1 MLEDHFAGK
10 LDRAAFPYIG
20 APPPPVPVG
29 GSMRSGATAHAAPT
43 AAPASLRSARPRW
56 TAASGKA
63 GSGGGGARF
72 EPPRQRVIVFVAGGM
87 TYSEIRT
94 AYQLSEALGKDVV
107 IGSTH
112 VVTPESFIDDLSNLD
127 RPPPKPR
134 PAPSQAPPQPSNGH
148 GAGLAP
154 PRPQPHHTNSAP
166 DVRPGSSSRT
176 GGGYGEPL
184 HHARSAQPMAPQQQ
198 PPRPYGNAPPPSA
211 GYEYGRP
218 NSPRPSVASATSTAA
233 SSATGAEK
241 AKKKGLF
248 SRK

>member
-1 MLEDHFAGK
+1 MLEEHFAGK

-20 APPPPVPVG
+20 APPPPVPIG
-29 GSMRSGATAHAAPT
+29 GSMRAGATAHAAPT

-63 GSGGGGARF
+63 GSGGGAGARN

-107 IGSTH
+107 VGSTH
-112 VVTPESFIDDLSNLD
+112 VITPESFIDDLSNLD

-134 PAPSQAPPQPSNGH
+134 PTAAAPPQPST
-148 GAGLAP
+148 GASLAP
-154 PRPQPHHTNSAP
+154 PRPQPQHTNSAP
-166 DVRPGSSSRT
+166 DVRAGSSSRPAAS
-176 GGGYGEPL
+176 YGEPL
-184 HHARSAQPMAPQQQ
+184 HHARSAQPPSGQQ
-198 PPRPYGNAPPPSA
+198 PPRPYGNAPPSDYARSA
-211 GYEYGRP
+211 
-218 NSPRPSVASATSTAA
+218 SPRPSVTSNASTAP
-233 SSATGAEK
+233 SSASGGDK
-241 AKKKGLF
+241 PKKKGLF